1 MTQRTLYFQ
10 PPQWRSFNPQRLRAS
25 VLMLGTMVWLA
36 LYGGLGY
43 RLWTQGVTLRD
54 TLNLAMMALSVLLGV
69 IVLLGWRAVGK
80 SWPTYLFPWLGG
92 FQWRALSVEQ
102 MYALTPSEFEAYV
115 AERVFARQGYR
126 VHNTRDTK
134 DGGIDI
140 LLTDRQGHQSVVQCK
155 RYNHTVGEP
164 VVRDLYGTMIDAG
177 ATRAF
182 LVTTGTISTDA
193 RKWAFGKP
201 IELIDGQRLVQLA
214 KA

>member
-1 MTQRTLYFQ
+1 MTQRTFYFD
-10 PPQWRSFNPQRLRAS
+10 PPQWRSLNQHRLRAS
-25 VLMLGTMVWLA
+25 ALMLGTVIWLS

-54 TLNLAMMALSVLLGV
+54 TLNLAMAFMSILLGV
-69 IVLLGWRAVGK
+69 MVTLGWRSVGK
-80 SWPTYLFPWLGG
+80 SWPAYLFPWLSG
-92 FQWRALSVEQ
+92 FQWRALSVQQ

-126 VHNTRDTK
+126 VLNTRDTK

-140 LLTDRQGHQSVVQCK
+140 LLTDRQGRRSVVQCK
-155 RYNHTVGEP
+155 RYSHTVGEP

-182 LVTTGTISTDA
+182 LVTTSAISADA
-193 RKWAFGKP
+193 RRWALGKP

-214 KA
+214 KV